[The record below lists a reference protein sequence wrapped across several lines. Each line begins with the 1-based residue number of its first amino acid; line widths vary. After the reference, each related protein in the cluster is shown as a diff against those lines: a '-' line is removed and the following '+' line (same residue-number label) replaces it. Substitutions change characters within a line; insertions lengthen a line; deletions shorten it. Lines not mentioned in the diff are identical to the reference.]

1 MGFCVSAFELILA
14 DNISQ
19 SSILTCETM
28 GLKDQINQ
36 DLKDAMKS
44 GDKNKVNA
52 VRAIRAALLEKEVS
66 LRVGGKAEL
75 NEEQELEVVMSLA
88 KKRKDSIQQYQD
100 AGRND
105 LVATEQAELAVIDT
119 YLPAQMSD
127 EEIRNVI
134 QETIT
139 KAGATSMKDMG
150 KVMGAAMKQL
160 KGKADG
166 GKVREIVKSALS

>member
-1 MGFCVSAFELILA
+1 
-14 DNISQ
+14 
-19 SSILTCETM
+19 M

-75 NEEQELEVVMSLA
+75 NEEQELEIVMSLA

-105 LVATEQAELAVIDT
+105 LVATEQAELAVIAT

-134 QETIT
+134 QEIIT

-150 KVMGAAMKQL
+150 KVMSAAMKQL

-166 GKVREIVKSALS
+166 GKVQEIVKSALS

>member
-1 MGFCVSAFELILA
+1 
-14 DNISQ
+14 
-19 SSILTCETM
+19 M

-105 LVATEQAELAVIDT
+105 LVATEQAELAVIDA
-119 YLPAQMSD
+119 YLPAQISD

-134 QETIT
+134 QEIIT
-139 KAGATSMKDMG
+139 NAGATSMKDMG

-166 GKVREIVKSALS
+166 GKVQEIVKSALS

>member
-1 MGFCVSAFELILA
+1 
-14 DNISQ
+14 
-19 SSILTCETM
+19 M

-75 NEEQELEVVMSLA
+75 TEEQELEVVMSLA

-105 LVATEQAELAVIDT
+105 LVATEQAELAVIDA

-134 QETIT
+134 QEIIT

-150 KVMGAAMKQL
+150 KVMSAAMKQL

-166 GKVREIVKSALS
+166 GKVQEIVKSALS